1 MYFGNGWTSQV
12 RWLWGCKRDEN
23 GKEMDRALCMYFLVL
38 HGQLTLFELVSAVG
52 FCCATLIPGAVDGLV
67 KAVMETGKRQRATP
81 HQNQAVG
88 VGRKEASLQ
97 LLLQLYNS
105 NTLIVLGNLTRYQYH
120 QPMPPPHTHAQL
132 QSTPPSMTT
141 MPDDLVDLQDGVNE
155 DSIVST
161 IRSRFLQDKTFT
173 RIAHP
178 ILIAVNPYK
187 DVRHSIEDTSNLYF
201 TEYKGS
207 HGANGNSNN
216 RHHHHHHHHHHH
228 QHYQNHQNEPLPPH
242 IFQHVNQAYFY
253 MRRTGQDQS
262 IILSGT
268 SGSGK
273 SEMHHWILHHLFTL
287 CTHSNPNTNKKKVHF
302 LIDNAHH
309 LIDAF
314 GHTQTLLGSN
324 ISKMAKVTSYQFN
337 DRGRM
342 IGAKWTS
349 CILDTSTTLTTT
361 SLASNQPGSSSSL
374 NGGST
379 SDDKIFHIFYYLMYG
394 ASAQEKTDLHL
405 DDIHQHLH
413 QQHGNS
419 NQYVGNGFLSK
430 NHHKEPRPTQSMI
443 DLYTDRYRQTRRCA
457 TSIGITKQTWRQL
470 MRILAAILHLG
481 HIQFTQDPEGVA
493 VTNSTSNISG
503 YPDSESGKVAAQ
515 VKSLGLLDTAAD
527 LLGVDPSTLENVLIY
542 KTRLVHHDLTTHVL
556 NPQQAYHQRDT
567 LCQTLYNQIVAWVIH
582 RVNGRLCNMDQVF
595 NTMNVVDFP
604 GTSGSSSSSSSND
617 GVSGTS
623 IPTSL
628 SSSPNHSGVVDTFDE
643 FCMTFANE
651 QLHDMLLR
659 QFFDDTTNEWDEEDN
674 DRHGSPPPPTSPCM
688 NLFNDPRF
696 IKTWQSIVPST
707 DHPHQL
713 LDNVFRDIATSA
725 PKTTT
730 KSTPTITAKKQ
741 ATWYN
746 SSDTALGL
754 QKYTGAFSYYSAFA
768 FGDRLTTQ
776 SYSDAASLFSPTQC
790 VLELGQELFSL
801 QSCAND
807 KSKNKKKE
815 EYTLFPIKLI

>member
-1 MYFGNGWTSQV
+1 
-12 RWLWGCKRDEN
+12 
-23 GKEMDRALCMYFLVL
+23 
-38 HGQLTLFELVSAVG
+38 
-52 FCCATLIPGAVDGLV
+52 
-67 KAVMETGKRQRATP
+67 
-81 HQNQAVG
+81 
-88 VGRKEASLQ
+88 
-97 LLLQLYNS
+97 
-105 NTLIVLGNLTRYQYH
+105 
-120 QPMPPPHTHAQL
+120 
-132 QSTPPSMTT
+132 
-141 MPDDLVDLQDGVNE
+141 
-155 DSIVST
+155 
-161 IRSRFLQDKTFT
+161 
-173 RIAHP
+173 
-178 ILIAVNPYK
+178 
-187 DVRHSIEDTSNLYF
+187 
-201 TEYKGS
+201 
-207 HGANGNSNN
+207 
-216 RHHHHHHHHHHH
+216 
-228 QHYQNHQNEPLPPH
+228 
-242 IFQHVNQAYFY
+242 
-253 MRRTGQDQS
+253 
-262 IILSGT
+262 
-268 SGSGK
+268 
-273 SEMHHWILHHLFTL
+273 MHHWILHHLFTL

-314 GHTQTLLGSN
+314 DHTQTLLGSN

-361 SLASNQPGSSSSL
+361 PLASNQPGSSSSL

-567 LCQTLYNQIVAWVIH
+567 LCQTLYNQIVAWIIH

-623 IPTSL
+623 MPTSL
-628 SSSPNHSGVVDTFDE
+628 SSSSYHSGVIDTFDE

-659 QFFDDTTNEWDEEDN
+659 QFFDDTTNEWDEEEN
-674 DRHGSPPPPTSPCM
+674 DRHGSTPPPTSPCM
-688 NLFNDPRF
+688 TLFNDPRF
-696 IKTWQSIVPST
+696 IKAWQSIVPST
-707 DHPHQL
+707 DHPHQI

-807 KSKNKKKE
+807 KSKNKKKTKGDTPTTTSTIVTEQPHHLRDPCSAILDMIHSIIQPSNTWWVLCLRPNSLSLPQSCDSKTVASQVRYLHLPELANQLKRPSYTSMSFDECAQRYVAVLE
-815 EYTLFPIKLI
+815 EEGDDHSNDDNLYLCYTIKDAFAWNQRDFMIIDDQAMVKKKKKKKKVQTHPIDSLNV